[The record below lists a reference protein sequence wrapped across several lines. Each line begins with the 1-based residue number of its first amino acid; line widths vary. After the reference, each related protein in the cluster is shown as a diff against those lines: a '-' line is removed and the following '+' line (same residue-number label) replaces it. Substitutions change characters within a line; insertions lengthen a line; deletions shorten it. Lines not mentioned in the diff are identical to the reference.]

1 MQLLEESKT
10 PLALANAEVE
20 NLKQELIQARR
31 QELSLGQTID
41 KEKALKDQQIR
52 ATSKQ
57 EVLTKEVKGALL
69 EEKRA
74 VEQGLSEIDQK
85 GSEVVKLRKALFS
98 MEKDRERLGS
108 EVTEQ
113 RTSRDDFSLVFFFSV
128 ISVISVVVHISYPL
142 VH

>member
-98 MEKDRERLGS
+98 MEKDRERLGT

-113 RTSRDDFSLVFFFSV
+113 RTSRDDFSLVFFF
-128 ISVISVVVHISYPL
+128 L
-142 VH
+142 

>member
-113 RTSRDDFSLVFFFSV
+113 RTSRDDFSLVFFF
-128 ISVISVVVHISYPL
+128 L
-142 VH
+142 